1 MPRLSSKTSVAK
13 GIVMLIYMFTSETSP
28 NLHAFAGDPSGSKLP
43 QSHAPW
49 SAVGSIKSD
58 QHPPH
63 RFSRAKI
70 EQAIKLSGFQL
81 WRLKPTT

>member
-1 MPRLSSKTSVAK
+1 
-13 GIVMLIYMFTSETSP
+13 MLIYMFTSEGSP

-43 QSHAPW
+43 ESHAPW
-49 SAVGSIKSD
+49 TAAGSIGSD

-70 EQAIKLSGFQL
+70 EEAIKLSGFQL
-81 WRLKPTT
+81 LRLKPATET

>member
-1 MPRLSSKTSVAK
+1 
-13 GIVMLIYMFTSETSP
+13 MLIYMFASEANP

-43 QSHAPW
+43 ENHAPW
-49 SAVGSIKSD
+49 IAAGLIKSD

-70 EQAIKLSGFQL
+70 EAAIKLSGFQL
-81 WRLKPTT
+81 WRLKRATGA